1 MVLVR
6 MPRRAYLMLAEALR
20 DAEAI
25 GTGGAGAPDPV
36 EALGRVPEGGRRAQA
51 SYVLPVSH
59 QVAVEKIRTELMYGH
74 DLAAGWVSRS
84 RVAAAA
90 IALYYTDVFGREI
103 GEPKGR
109 EDPPR

>member
-6 MPRRAYLMLAEALR
+6 MPRRAYRMLAEALH

-25 GTGGAGAPDPV
+25 GPGGAGAPDPV

-59 QVAVEKIRTELMYGH
+59 QVAVEKIRTELMYSRG
-74 DLAAGWVSRS
+74 LAASWVSRW
-84 RVAAAA
+84 RVVAAA
-90 IALYYTDVFGREI
+90 IALYHVDVFGREI
-103 GEPKGR
+103 GEPEGR